1 MKWLLKL
8 KIKEN
13 TAIMLQTLTIKK
25 HWKFC
30 YPCDTLVKGRNTAMV
45 HQHPE
50 RVPLNTLHSLSIS
63 LFLGSFIFTEGLTW
77 SKSKVQMSNTPH
89 LTKISISRVRYL
101 VENMELGK
109 ELQDK

>member
-13 TAIMLQTLTIKK
+13 AAFMLRALTIKK

-30 YPCDTLVKGRNTAMV
+30 YPCDTLVKGRNTATA
-45 HQHPE
+45 HQHQE
-50 RVPLNTLHSLSIS
+50 RVPLNTRHSLSSS

-77 SKSKVQMSNTPH
+77 SKSKVQMSNAPH
-89 LTKISISRVRYL
+89 LAKLSISRVRYL
-101 VENMELGK
+101 VEKMELGQ